1 MFAFDFLEQKL
12 ILCGNPL
19 NGMQPRKNYS
29 NAGVEV
35 GRRGGEAGDSL
46 GKKGKQ
52 IKKLIE

>member
-12 ILCGNPL
+12 ILCGNQL

-35 GRRGGEAGDSL
+35 GGEAGD
-46 GKKGKQ
+46 GTRKKGKTN
-52 IKKLIE
+52 

>member
-12 ILCGNPL
+12 ILCGNQL

-35 GRRGGEAGDSL
+35 GGGKQVTVLE
-46 GKKGKQ
+46 KKGKQ